1 MPLQIGACSPRIG
14 PLGQAV
20 AFFVILGVASLR
32 AHRLSLTAAAAGA
45 GLVMAPSVA
54 YCWCA
59 VCVCGVRGVDI
70 VCVWR
75 GGVRD
80 GGLPQRGGVVVLGV
94 VGPRVDM
101 YRAVRWRDYDAH
113 LLTAVGFEPTPF
125 RTGTWNQRLR
135 PIGHTVL
142 RSLTRVVSVLAPML
156 SLVVAAAGAGVATAA
171 ADVSMR
177 RVVCACMGWG
187 REGARV

>member
-1 MPLQIGACSPRIG
+1 M
-14 PLGQAV
+14 
-20 AFFVILGVASLR
+20 
-32 AHRLSLTAAAAGA
+32 
-45 GLVMAPSVA
+45 
-54 YCWCA
+54 
-59 VCVCGVRGVDI
+59 
-70 VCVWR
+70 
-75 GGVRD
+75 
-80 GGLPQRGGVVVLGV
+80 
-94 VGPRVDM
+94 
-101 YRAVRWRDYDAH
+101 
-113 LLTAVGFEPTPF
+113 TAVGFEPTPF

>member
-1 MPLQIGACSPRIG
+1 M
-14 PLGQAV
+14 
-20 AFFVILGVASLR
+20 
-32 AHRLSLTAAAAGA
+32 LSMVAAAAGA
-45 GLVMAPSVA
+45 GGVGNSGVGRVPLI
-54 YCWCA
+54 CG
-59 VCVCGVRGVDI
+59 VCVWRARGGESVRA
-70 VCVWR
+70 WR
-75 GGVRD
+75 GGVRE
-80 GGLPQRGGVVVLGV
+80 GGLPQREWRWGRGGWGGVVWRLWLWGM
-94 VGPRVDM
+94 VGDAQVDV
-101 YRAVRWRDYDAH
+101 YRAARRLDYAAH

-177 RVVCACMGWG
+177 RVVCARMGWG